1 MWQVAVLWC
10 YVEGVITVKFAAA
23 ATFTVLT
30 TYSNLHSAHTL
41 NVAPQY
47 RNLPHP
53 TLPAMHS
60 ICSNKWSFLLK
71 MGIKMPETC

>member
-10 YVEGVITVKFAAA
+10 YVEGVSTVKVAARAAA
-23 ATFTVLT
+23 FTVLT
-30 TYSNLHSAHTL
+30 PYSNLHSAHTL

-53 TLPAMHS
+53 ALPANTLHMQ
-60 ICSNKWSFLLK
+60 
-71 MGIKMPETC
+71 

>member
-10 YVEGVITVKFAAA
+10 YVEGVITVKVAVRT

-30 TYSNLHSAHTL
+30 HYSNLHSDHTL

-53 TLPAMHS
+53 ALPANTLHMQ
-60 ICSNKWSFLLK
+60 
-71 MGIKMPETC
+71 

>member
-10 YVEGVITVKFAAA
+10 YVEGVSTVKVAARA

-30 TYSNLHSAHTL
+30 PYSNLHSDHTL

-53 TLPAMHS
+53 TLPANTLHMQ
-60 ICSNKWSFLLK
+60 
-71 MGIKMPETC
+71 